1 MGFLYAEGR
10 GVPESFAKAI
20 DWHRKAADQGLA
32 EAQSHLGYL
41 YAVGGKIVKRNPT
54 EAGKWFLR
62 AAENGEVDAQF
73 QIGVFLARGDG
84 VEQDVVEGYK
94 WLNLASLG
102 SHEGAKTARTEL
114 LKQMRPDA
122 VTEAQK
128 RSGEYI
134 ARQRQK

>member
-1 MGFLYAEGR
+1 MNVRIDLPSGAKSYLHWWYAASEKGN
-10 GVPESFAKAI
+10 P
-20 DWHRKAADQGLA
+20 
-32 EAQSHLGYL
+32 EAQ
-41 YAVGGKIVKRNPT
+41 AFVGDQST
-54 EAGKWFLR
+54 EPAIAFHWHLR
-62 AAENGEVDAQF
+62 AAENGVVNAQF

-94 WLNLASLG
+94 WLNIASLG
-102 SHEGAKTARTEL
+102 NHQGAKTARAEL

-128 RSGEYI
+128 RPGEYI

>member
-1 MGFLYAEGR
+1 MNYCLRINR
-10 GVPESFAKAI
+10 GTLWE
-20 DWHRKAADQGLA
+20 L
-32 EAQSHLGYL
+32 
-41 YAVGGKIVKRNPT
+41 GKIEKRNPT